1 MHYVARIISLSVLGS
16 LQRRFPFSENNK
28 LFFSSPSIVST
39 QSSVS
44 TVSLDK
50 SCQIPIWSLSR
61 ETIAFETTFS
71 QLLPK
76 RFKLSAV
83 YKAQFF
89 FVWCET
95 QHDPFYLP
103 LTGEWRVGATTY
115 ARSIFTR
122 LNDSEFYST
131 LHPAEVRTSLRT
143 SWASWPLRMR
153 YRDPAG
159 NGEGVRLV
167 GLASQK

>member
-16 LQRRFPFSENNK
+16 LQHCFPFSENNK
-28 LFFSSPSIVST
+28 QFFSSLSLSLVST

-61 ETIAFETTFS
+61 ETIAFGTTFS

-83 YKAQFF
+83 YKAQIS

-103 LTGEWRVGATTY
+103 LTGE
-115 ARSIFTR
+115 
-122 LNDSEFYST
+122 
-131 LHPAEVRTSLRT
+131 
-143 SWASWPLRMR
+143 
-153 YRDPAG
+153 
-159 NGEGVRLV
+159 
-167 GLASQK
+167 

>member
-83 YKAQFF
+83 YKAQIS

-103 LTGEWRVGATTY
+103 LTGE
-115 ARSIFTR
+115 
-122 LNDSEFYST
+122 
-131 LHPAEVRTSLRT
+131 
-143 SWASWPLRMR
+143 
-153 YRDPAG
+153 
-159 NGEGVRLV
+159 
-167 GLASQK
+167 